1 MAHLI
6 RMPRAA
12 WRRQPQGAVDLDARW
27 DANGVKNWTL
37 PTQFGPGFVSSSVGL
52 RPVTQGLALDFN
64 DTNIYQR
71 FTDRLDYSRGEV
83 SGFVFIDP
91 LVAYAFSGQQ
101 GFGTYFSTR
110 TFGNHGW
117 SFSDAYL
124 RASAPGNEVSEIKF
138 TIQGVA
144 DYPVTLPNGTLPALL
159 GPRTVGFRAKS
170 GAPLDF
176 FVDGI
181 KYARSGNIGT
191 VVAGDAFI
199 VGKQGPFDSTLNFY
213 GQPMLLAVVA
223 DRFWDESAFTQLHQ
237 NPWQLFR
244 PAPTRFILI
253 PSAGGGS
260 YNMTSVVASASS
272 TATAAVN
279 LLRAFQ
285 STVASLSATSAPS
298 LSNLV
303 SLLSPILSLSGTASS
318 TLTISR
324 TLDSAAN
331 SISSTND
338 AAIQI
343 HRALQSA
350 ITGTSSTPDTVT
362 LSVAGFIALLST
374 VASQS
379 SVATPNII
387 IQRDMASAVASASS
401 TSTAALQIQRDL
413 LSSLNST
420 SATATVTLNTTT
432 IIALASA
439 VSSGSL
445 TPNAACTIARAL
457 SSVVAST
464 SSTAD
469 SAVDV
474 QRNLLTSV
482 ASQSETS
489 IALLEALNLIALAGA
504 INSQSSTATPTLDV
518 ARALVSDVLSASVTA
533 TITPAVLRE
542 LATALV
548 SASVTGDAD
557 LALAVLGQVELISSI
572 ASTSLTN
579 DKARLLQDLVAAIQ
593 TEMTLTLS
601 AERPSIQ
608 MTDTRPSIILH

>member
-6 RMPRAA
+6 RMPRAT
-12 WRRQPQGAVDLDARW
+12 WRRQPQGVISANQGPFATGLLTLVSGSSLMDVAKNIVCISSTTTKSYSQGVSARIQT
-27 DANGVKNWTL
+27 V
-37 PTQFGPGFVSSSVGL
+37 GPNYVGTTAPQTILFYGALISSVGANPSFL
-52 RPVTQGLALDFN
+52 FSRNWYWNTSADNAGFGIWLFYNSGANQLAGALWNNNNDVSLLTTQTIAVGEPFVAALTYN
-64 DTNIYQR
+64 GTIATVYYNGNNIKSSLTTSGYKDVGGN
-71 FTDRLDYSRGEV
+71 FV
-83 SGFVFIDP
+83 SGYLD
-91 LVAYAFSGQQ
+91 SKG
-101 GFGTYFSTR
+101 ST
-110 TFGNHGW
+110 TTLMSAGW
-117 SFSDAYL
+117 DRCLSSAEI
-124 RASAPGNEVSEIKF
+124 RAISE
-138 TIQGVA
+138 
-144 DYPVTLPNGTLPALL
+144 
-159 GPRTVGFRAKS
+159 
-170 GAPLDF
+170 
-176 FVDGI
+176 
-181 KYARSGNIGT
+181 
-191 VVAGDAFI
+191 
-199 VGKQGPFDSTLNFY
+199 
-213 GQPMLLAVVA
+213 
-223 DRFWDESAFTQLHQ
+223 
-237 NPWQLFR
+237 NPWQLFS
-244 PAPTRFILI
+244 PAPARFILI

-285 STVASLSATSAPS
+285 STVASLSATSTPS
-298 LSNLV
+298 LSNLI
-303 SLLSPILSLSGTASS
+303 SLLSPILSLSGTASG
-318 TLTISR
+318 TLTILR
-324 TLDSAAN
+324 TLDSVVN
-331 SISSTND
+331 SLSSTND

-379 SVATPNII
+379 SVATPNSI